1 MIGIY
6 IALFTLFL
14 TVLVESVIIVSDY
27 AQICQ
32 MRKVIEEEKIKRA
45 RLKRAIDA
53 EIRKHERK
61 KMPVNMTEITA
72 DEESGNEI

>member
-32 MRKVIEEEKIKRA
+32 MRKEIEAEKIKRA
-45 RLKRAIDA
+45 RLKGAIDA
-53 EIRKHERK
+53 EIRKHNRK
-61 KMPVNMTEITA
+61 TMPVNMTEITA
-72 DEESGNEI
+72 DEECGNEF